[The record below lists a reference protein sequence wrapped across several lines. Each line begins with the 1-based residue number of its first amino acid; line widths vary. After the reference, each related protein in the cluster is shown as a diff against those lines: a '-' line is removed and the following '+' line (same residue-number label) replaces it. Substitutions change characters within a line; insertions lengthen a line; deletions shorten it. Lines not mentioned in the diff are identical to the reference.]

1 MAWNGGTTGGP
12 DAQQL
17 HLLAG
22 ASNGLML
29 NNGPRTSN
37 GRMMASNGL
46 ASNGLLI
53 FNGLASTG
61 VIRGG
66 LGLSNA
72 MVGSR
77 NQAVPDFV

>member
-22 ASNGLML
+22 TSLASNGLML

-37 GRMMASNGL
+37 GRMM